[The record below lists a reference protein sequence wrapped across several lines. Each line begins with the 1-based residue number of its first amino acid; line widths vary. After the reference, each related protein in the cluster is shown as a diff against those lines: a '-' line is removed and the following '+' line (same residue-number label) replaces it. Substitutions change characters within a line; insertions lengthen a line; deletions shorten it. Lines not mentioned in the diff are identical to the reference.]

1 MPEKDHVSSIDAIES
16 FRAALLIYLS
26 KTRPMLDD
34 AAGEVVRTREWLRND
49 RRMYW
54 ENQLRRRTSDLEQAR
69 QALFSAEIS
78 NLRAPSS
85 SELLAVQR
93 AKRAVDEAEE
103 RLKTIKRWIRDL
115 DNHVEPL
122 VKQLEQLRTVLS
134 NDLPKAVAY
143 LTQVIKMLDAYAN
156 VSASDLPASSRVE
169 TAVPHESVTPESSPD
184 KAL

>member
-1 MPEKDHVSSIDAIES
+1 MPEKAHVSSIDAIES
-16 FRAALLIYLS
+16 FRAAVLIYLS
-26 KTRPMLDD
+26 KTRPVLDD
-34 AAGEVVRTREWLRND
+34 AAGEVMRTREWLRND
-49 RRMYW
+49 RRIYW
-54 ENQLRRRTSDLEQAR
+54 ENQLRRRTSNLEQAR
-69 QALFSAEIS
+69 QALFSAELS

-103 RLKTIKRWIRDL
+103 RLKTIKRWTRDL

-156 VSASDLPASSRVE
+156 VSASDLPASAGSDSP
-169 TAVPHESVTPESSPD
+169 AQSESPAPESSRE
-184 KAL
+184 KGL